1 MEIDILILKK
11 DLLDYFGTAFSYNPT
26 AIMNIVEVEQAS
38 PLKLIEIAKNNNF
51 DLNKYCIKVKK
62 KY

>member
-1 MEIDILILKK
+1 MEIDILSLKK
-11 DLLDYFGTAFSYNPT
+11 DLLDYFGTASSYNPV

-62 KY
+62 K

>member
-1 MEIDILILKK
+1 MEIDILSLKK
-11 DLLDYFGTAFSYNPT
+11 DLLDYFGTASSYNPI

-38 PLKLIEIAKNNNF
+38 LLKLIEIAKNNNF

>member
-1 MEIDILILKK
+1 MEIDILSLKK
-11 DLLDYFGTAFSYNPT
+11 DLLDYFGTASSYNPV

-38 PLKLIEIAKNNNF
+38 PLKLIEIAKNNSF
-51 DLNKYCIKVKK
+51 DLNRYCIKTKK

>member
-1 MEIDILILKK
+1 MEIDIQSLKK
-11 DLLDYFGTAFSYNPT
+11 DLLDYFGTASSYNPV
-26 AIMNIVEVEQAS
+26 AIMNIIEVEQAS
-38 PLKLIEIAKNNNF
+38 PLKLIEIAQNNNF

>member
-1 MEIDILILKK
+1 MEIDILSLKK
-11 DLLDYFGTAFSYNPT
+11 DLLDYFGTASSYNPI

-51 DLNKYCIKVKK
+51 DLNKYYIKVKK

>member
-1 MEIDILILKK
+1 MEIDILSLKK
-11 DLLDYFGTAFSYNPT
+11 DLLDYFGTASSYNPV